1 MYQNNI
7 QFIYGFLLQGKDA
20 VVIFSCFILILLFG
34 FSTASWALL
43 TTPEQV
49 TWSNTTNNSFFNVTE
64 AGQDGSL
71 GDWQLLRDVLNWGI
85 WKVFGQVAEP
95 FNDKVSGTNKVAFVV
110 TVNIS
115 QIYTHCFRI

>member
-1 MYQNNI
+1 VYQNNI

-43 TTPEQV
+43 ITPEQV